1 MKNYFMEQ
9 LYLDKVRE
17 RFVDGSYIYGNGKEM
32 LNTVCENLNM
42 DRYIAN
48 DIEKKILNECIDT
61 MGNKKSLAFTQ
72 HEISKMLL
80 LNNDE
85 RIALNLNSLREI
97 KMKIDAKYLYIG
109 NLSEWKKPIVELK
122 KRRSIFKI
130 HIDRIIYKDKII
142 KIKDLMLPI
151 NIVQGI
157 DARINLMS
165 NKNLIDIN
173 LKEIEIAN
181 EIGRLIKTLHNRN
194 KIKKYKNCIDNDYH

>member
-9 LYLDKVRE
+9 LYLDKVIE
-17 RFVDGSYIYGNGKEM
+17 RVIDGSYIYGNGKQM